1 MRRTKIVCTLG
12 PSSSTRETIESLV
25 RAGMNVARFNF
36 SHGTHADH
44 RERYRLVRSIAD
56 ELGQNVAILQ
66 DLQGPKMRTGK
77 LEGGRP
83 VRLAEG
89 APFCI
94 TTRPTAGN
102 QHKVSTSYA
111 QLDQDVQPGDR
122 ILLADGTM
130 ELRVEGVEPP
140 DVHCVVVRG
149 GLLGEQKGI
158 NLPGVAVSAASL
170 TEKDV
175 DDLNFGLELG
185 VDFVALS
192 FVRTPDDIRR
202 LKDRIGAAGKS
213 TPVVAK
219 IERPEALARFD
230 EIVSEADAIMVA
242 RGDLGVE
249 VDLHR
254 VPQIQKS
261 LIRVCNE
268 RGVPVIT
275 ATQMLES
282 MMNNTRPTRAE
293 AADVANAIYDGTDAV
308 MLSGETASGNY
319 PVEAVSV
326 MAKIVESADEAI
338 ATGPFREVRM
348 RLSDSG
354 DGEAGFKEAIGQAVV
369 RMTQVVDLKR
379 IVVFT
384 QSGYSAEAIARHRP
398 RTPITAI
405 TLNEEAR
412 RRCAL
417 VWGVDATASVEVK
430 SVAEMTQVVDR
441 MVLDHSLALKGD
453 SVVIVAGL
461 PLGAG
466 GRTNLLHLHR
476 VGDPHGA

>member
-12 PSSSTRETIESLV
+12 PSSSTRETIEQLV

-36 SHGTHADH
+36 SHGTHDDH

-56 ELGQNVAILQ
+56 ELGQNIAILQ

-83 VRLAEG
+83 IELVEG

-94 TTRPTAGN
+94 TTRAMIGN

-111 QLDQDVQPGDR
+111 LLDRDVQAGDR

-130 ELRVEGVEPP
+130 ELHVEDVEPP
-140 DVHCVVVRG
+140 DVRCVVVRG
-149 GLLGEQKGI
+149 GILGENKGI
-158 NLPGVAVSAASL
+158 NLPGVAVSAESL
-170 TEKDV
+170 TAKDV
-175 DDLNFGLELG
+175 DDLDFGLELG

-192 FVRTPDDIRR
+192 FVRTPDDVRR
-202 LKDRIGAAGKS
+202 LKERIAAAGKS

-230 EIVSEADAIMVA
+230 EIVNEADAIMVA

-282 MMNNTRPTRAE
+282 MMNSIRPTRAE

-308 MLSGETASGNY
+308 MLSGETASGRY
-319 PVEAVSV
+319 PVEAVAV
-326 MAKIVESADEAI
+326 MARIVESADDAI
-338 ATGPFREVRM
+338 SSGPFREVRM
-348 RLSDSG
+348 RLSESG
-354 DGEAGFKEAIGQAVV
+354 DGESGFKEAIGQAVV

-417 VWGVDATASVEVK
+417 VWGVDAMASVEVK
-430 SVAEMTQVVDR
+430 SVAEMTQVVDEIILER
-441 MVLDHSLALKGD
+441 SLGTKGD